1 MSQLPINAFKTP
13 SQSRY
18 HERYRATHTNRS
30 KNSWKR
36 LVEALLPERYGLEIE
51 ELLAAAQTL
60 YAFDTYGGIP
70 LAEVG
75 RSFDTNVRGLAR
87 KMAVLVNPS
96 RTPYI
101 IEMLAWI
108 LNRR

>member
-1 MSQLPINAFKTP
+1 MSQFPINAFKTL
-13 SQSRY
+13 SQPGH
-18 HERYRATHTNRS
+18 HERYRATYTNRS
-30 KNSWKR
+30 THSWKR
-36 LVEALLPERYGLEIE
+36 LVDALLPKRYRLEIE

-75 RSFDTNVRGLAR
+75 RSFDTNVKGLAQTIADLIGPAR
-87 KMAVLVNPS
+87 A
-96 RTPYI
+96 PYV
-101 IEMLAWI
+101 IEVLAWI